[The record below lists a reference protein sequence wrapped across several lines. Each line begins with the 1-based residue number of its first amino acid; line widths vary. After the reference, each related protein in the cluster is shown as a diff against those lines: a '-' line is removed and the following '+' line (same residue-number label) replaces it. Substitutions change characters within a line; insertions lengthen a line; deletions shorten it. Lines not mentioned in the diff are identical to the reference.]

1 MPTTASSNSPINV
14 TSRVDQARQAHPLTF
29 FSTLVLDSFDGSILP
44 QARHCYPVTGEV
56 DFVLILNVASLR
68 EYQALDRGKVGLKV
82 PIS

>member
-1 MPTTASSNSPINV
+1 M
-14 TSRVDQARQAHPLTF
+14 
-29 FSTLVLDSFDGSILP
+29 P